1 MCVVRFG
8 CGAVLSLLSWTYI
21 ISSGRGYAYCY
32 ERPVSL
38 SIGRG
43 KGSLEVGC

>member
-8 CGAVLSLLSWTYI
+8 CGVVLSLLSWSYI